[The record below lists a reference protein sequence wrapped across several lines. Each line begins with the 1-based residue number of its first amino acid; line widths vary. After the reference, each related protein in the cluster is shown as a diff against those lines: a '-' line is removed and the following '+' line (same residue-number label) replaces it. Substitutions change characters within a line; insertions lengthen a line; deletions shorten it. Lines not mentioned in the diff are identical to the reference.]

1 MKTYVYN
8 ATWIF
13 AEKIA
18 RVIVTFVTFAFISR
32 QLGPADTGILSFS
45 QSLVIMLLC
54 LTNLGLDSILIS
66 EFSNDKADHQE
77 KRNNEEFIYSTVMIA
92 KIFIS
97 IICVVVCLLILL
109 WVDISFSNK
118 LIFILSLISLV
129 FQSSSTFYAYF
140 QAKSKAILLAKFSF
154 FAIIISTIFKV
165 TLLYF
170 HVNVYWFSF
179 SYSFDVIIL
188 FYLLLIG
195 MRHQGKYISFSFFR
209 RVILFDLLRKSYP
222 IIISSLLVVLYTR
235 LDQVMIL
242 KMMGSESLGV
252 FSVAVKISE
261 SYSFIPVAVVTAF
274 FPLIINNKNNDSNI
288 RTYFDLV
295 FASAFFSAL
304 LVILFSWL
312 FLEDIFGQAYTGSFS
327 VLSITVFSTV
337 FAVMGAASTNYLVVI
352 NLTYMRLIR
361 ALVGLIVNFIL
372 NIILIPRFG
381 IIGAAYASLFS
392 QFFSG
397 FLANGLN
404 KRTLLCFKLQF
415 LSIVTLG
422 IPGIVSLLSKTFKEK
437 KNESI
442 N

>member
-1 MKTYVYN
+1 
-8 ATWIF
+8 
-13 AEKIA
+13 IA
-18 RVIVTFVTFAFISR
+18 RVIITFITFAFISR

-54 LTNLGLDSILIS
+54 VTNLGLDSILIS
-66 EFSNDKADHQE
+66 EFSNDKPEHHNG
-77 KRNNEEFIYSTVMIA
+77 KKNEDFIYSTVMIA
-92 KIFIS
+92 KFSIS
-97 IICVVVCLLILL
+97 FVCVIVCLLILL
-109 WVDISFSNK
+109 VANISFNNK

-129 FQSSSTFYAYF
+129 FQSNSTFYAYF
-140 QAKSKAILLAKFSF
+140 QAKSKALLLAKFSF
-154 FAIIISTIFKV
+154 FAIIISTVFKV
-165 TLLYF
+165 ILLYF
-170 HVNVYWFSF
+170 HANVYWFSF
-179 SYSFDVIIL
+179 SFSFDVIVL

-195 MRHQGKYISFSFFR
+195 MRHQNKYISFSYFR
-209 RVILFDLLRKSYP
+209 RDVLFDLLKKSYP
-222 IIISSLLVVLYTR
+222 IILSSLLVVLYTR

-242 KMMGSESLGV
+242 KMMGSESLGI

-274 FPLIINNKNNDSNI
+274 FPLIINNNNNDDDI

-312 FLEDIFGQAYTGSFS
+312 FLEDIFGPAYAGSFS

-361 ALVGLIVNFIL
+361 AIAGLIVNFIL
-372 NIILIPRFG
+372 NIILIPRIG
-381 IIGAAYASLFS
+381 IVGAAYASLFS

-404 KRTLLCFKLQF
+404 KRTWLCFKLQF
-415 LSIVTLG
+415 LSVVTLG
-422 IPGIVSLLSKTFKEK
+422 IPGIVSLLNKTMKEK
-437 KNESI
+437 KSESI